1 MKKYIVI
8 GNPIAHSLSPLLH
21 NYWIEKN
28 KIKAIYDKK
37 LINKYEIEK
46 IVSELRSE
54 KLHGVNV
61 TVPFKNDV
69 VSFMDNLTK
78 EAEETKSVNTIYL
91 KNNKIIGHNT
101 DIAGFELA
109 IRSYGYD
116 IKKKNI
122 FIFGAGGVVPSI
134 IVALKRMGA
143 LRIFL
148 YNRTRTKSENIK
160 KFFNAIEII
169 EKDNI
174 PEDVDMLINASSLG
188 INKTDKID
196 LNYNKIGKNKFYYDV
211 IYNPP
216 KTNFLIE
223 AKKAGNK
230 VENGKKMFIYQ
241 AHQAFAIWHN
251 IFPKID
257 EKIENLLNK
266 R

>member
-8 GNPIAHSLSPLLH
+8 GNPIEHSLSPLLH

-28 KIKAIYDKK
+28 KIKAVYEKK
-37 LINKYEIEK
+37 LINKDDIEK
-46 IVSELRSE
+46 IILELRSK

-61 TVPFKNDV
+61 TVPFKNEV
-69 VSFMDNLTK
+69 VSFMDTLTK
-78 EAEETKSVNTIYL
+78 EAEETNSVNTIYL
-91 KNNKIIGHNT
+91 KDDKIIGHNT

-143 LRIFL
+143 SRIFL
-148 YNRTRTKSENIK
+148 YNRTITKSENIK
-160 KFFNAIEII
+160 KIFKIIEII
-169 EKDNI
+169 DKDKI
-174 PEDVDMLINASSLG
+174 PENIDMLINASSLG
-188 INKTDKID
+188 INKTDKVD
-196 LNYNKIGKNKFYYDV
+196 LKYNKIGKNKFYYDV

-216 KTNFLIE
+216 QTNFLIE

-230 VENGKKMFIYQ
+230 IENGKKMFIYQ

-251 IFPKID
+251 VLPKID

-266 R
+266 Q

>member
-143 LRIFL
+143 LKISL
-148 YNRTRTKSENIK
+148 YNRTLTKSENIK
-160 KFFNAIEII
+160 KTFNTIEII

-196 LNYNKIGKNKFYYDV
+196 LNYNKIGKNKFYYDI
-211 IYNPP
+211 IYNPSE
-216 KTNFLIE
+216 TNFLIE

-266 R
+266 Q

>member
-28 KIKAIYDKK
+28 KINASYDKK
-37 LINKYEIEK
+37 LINKDEIEK
-46 IVSELRSE
+46 IISKLRLE

-61 TVPFKNDV
+61 TVPFKKEV
-69 VSFMDNLTK
+69 VSFMDVLTK

-91 KNNKIIGHNT
+91 KDKKIIGHNT

-109 IRSYGYD
+109 IRAYGYD
-116 IKKKNI
+116 VKRKNI

-148 YNRTRTKSENIK
+148 YNRTLIKSENIK
-160 KFFNAIEII
+160 KLFNSVEII
-169 EKDNI
+169 EKDKI

-188 INKTDKID
+188 INKIDKID

-211 IYNPP
+211 IYNPTE
-216 KTNFLIE
+216 TNFLIE
-223 AKKAGNK
+223 AKKNGNK

-251 IFPKID
+251 LFPKID
-257 EKIENLLNK
+257 EKVESLLNK
-266 R
+266 

>member
-8 GNPIAHSLSPLLH
+8 GNPIAHSLSPFLH

-37 LINKYEIEK
+37 LINKNEIEK
-46 IVSELRSE
+46 IISELRSE

-116 IKKKNI
+116 ITKKNI

-148 YNRTRTKSENIK
+148 YNRTLTKSENIK
-160 KFFNAIEII
+160 KTFNTIEII

-196 LNYNKIGKNKFYYDV
+196 LNYNKIGKNKFYYDI
-211 IYNPP
+211 IYNPSE
-216 KTNFLIE
+216 TNFLIE

-266 R
+266 Q